1 MTWTPPLG
9 AWYMVVATF
18 LLTCAGEGG
27 LPLPFVWSAVL
38 LFTGYELAQG
48 YYLRPGA
55 MVLASVL
62 GSVTGALLVYAL
74 AQRLGKPFVRK
85 VWRLLRL
92 RDEWFTKAEARLA
105 RVGIMSVAQARL
117 VPGIALPASIIAGL
131 SRVSIRR
138 FATGIVVS
146 EMLTIPF
153 FVGAGFV
160 TGISGVQ
167 PTRAIAWF
175 PVVLIGLG
183 LAMAGAR
190 VAKYLVSHR
199 QSD

>member
-1 MTWTPPLG
+1 
-9 AWYMVVATF
+9 MV
-18 LLTCAGEGG
+18 
-27 LPLPFVWSAVL
+27 
-38 LFTGYELAQG
+38 
-48 YYLRPGA
+48 R
-55 MVLASVL
+55 ASVL

-74 AQRLGKPFVRK
+74 AQRLGRPFVRK

-92 RDEWFTKAEARLA
+92 KEEWFTKAEARLA
-105 RVGIMSVAQARL
+105 RAGFMSVAQARL
-117 VPGIALPASIIAGL
+117 VPGVALPASIIAGL

-175 PVVLIGLG
+175 PAVFIGLG
-183 LAMAGAR
+183 AAMAGAR
-190 VAKYLVSHR
+190 IAKFLVSNQ
-199 QSD
+199 QSG